1 MPPIRSGFTDFTQ
14 ALYSTT
20 NNVINILDQ
29 QMKEKARSDL
39 LNMQANL
46 DIESNRFM
54 LELQNS
60 NDYEN
65 WNQRYDEFIKKQ
77 GDILQKN
84 SRNQYT
90 ATAAKEMLQN
100 YEVNMRKKVET
111 QVFNMGNQD
120 ILRKNNDTEKLIM
133 GNKGITGQDKMN
145 QLSNIANREVLRGL
159 INGDQYEAKLKN
171 YGTNLYL
178 DYYGNMGADLIK
190 VAIQNGKSFDW
201 IENQIN
207 GDEFNI
213 ELKAVAHGRNTI
225 DDYDSGNAQFT
236 DITHTLDKS
245 AIKSEALKSI
255 KQSYNAT
262 VKTMQDQN
270 RTELSEMNTRIE
282 ALNTYSERLYAY
294 KAALNKLNNDYQGLA
309 LDASV
314 RDHYTSLWKDKIKEI
329 GDTGPSGTSGKP
341 MALDAFYRDNDFTSY
356 MQRTNE
362 GEFNSTYDA
371 LDFYFDDM
379 KEKYM
384 YGNFKET
391 IGMTDREKEYYWE
404 QEARPRLQ
412 ATILNSRELQN
423 NMQTNFAGLYD
434 KYKQFTKDFNANPK
448 DYSQGSLD
456 YVNGLINDLVLSSN
470 GKTDKAALETQVA
483 KTLDLLKLG
492 KFDKALK
499 GNLEKQLTFA
509 EDNPDIVYTDSSNN
523 EQWLPGAKEKM
534 TSFAENLGKEMS
546 AKTGKDLV
554 FSHFEKIP
562 NETNPIPIYKEKGD
576 KSRNAK
582 TYKAITVR
590 DEKGKTKDISLID
603 AKTGEVIQNAP
614 RKDGTTLDDYDA
626 LHEAKAAAND
636 LKQQSKDQEKKVKD
650 EALAKE
656 QDLEKRAKQLIK
668 SGDLPKDIK
677 EKIKGMNPA
686 EKRITIIGWLKTQEN
701 Q

>member
-1 MPPIRSGFTDFTQ
+1 MPPINSGITEFTQ
-14 ALYSTT
+14 ALFGAT
-20 NNVINILDQ
+20 NTMTNIFDQ

-46 DIESNRFM
+46 DIEANRFM

-120 ILRKNNDTEKLIM
+120 IVRKNNDTEKLIM

-145 QLSNIANREVLRGL
+145 QLSNIANREVLNGL

-329 GDTGPSGTSGKP
+329 GDTGPSGTGSGSGANSSFDSFAK
-341 MALDAFYRDNDFTSY
+341 DRFTGYVLES
-356 MQRTNE
+356 N
-362 GEFNSTYDA
+362 
-371 LDFYFDDM
+371 
-379 KEKYM
+379 K
-384 YGNFKET
+384 GNFASMNEAFGTYMLDMERDFMSNSYKENK
-391 IGMTDREKEYYWE
+391 GMTQAQKKDYWNKTLKNKLMGDILLDDNLLKMVHSNCSGAYDEYL
-404 QEARPRLQ
+404 AL
-412 ATILNSRELQN
+412 ATKL
-423 NMQTNFAGLYD
+423 
-434 KYKQFTKDFNANPK
+434 KNPK
-448 DYSQGSLD
+448 TAELYADGTSDYIK
-456 YVNGLINDLVLSSN
+456 GLLIDLFMASN
-470 GKTDKAALETQVA
+470 GTTDKKEIEQKIKNQIALCEVGR
-483 KTLDLLKLG
+483 LE
-492 KFDKALK
+492 KALK
-499 GNLEKQLTFA
+499 GNAEAQLTA
-509 EDNPDIVYTDSSNN
+509 LENNDIVYTNQYGN
-523 EQWLPGAKEKM
+523 VQWLPGGEAKAKDA
-534 TSFAENLGKEMS
+534 AETIRKEVQN
-546 AKTGKDLV
+546 KTGLKLN
-554 FSHFEKIP
+554 FSQWEQTP
-562 NETNPIPIYKEKGD
+562 DDVNPIPIYTDENGRK
-576 KSRNAK
+576 
-582 TYKAITVR
+582 YKAVTTR
-590 DEKGKTKDISLID
+590 NEKGKTTGMQLID
-603 AKTGEVIQNAP
+603 LQTDKAIEGNSMKQ
-614 RKDGTTLDDYDA
+614 KDK
-626 LHEAKAAAND
+626 EAKRASNKAVIGAAEARTAYDERYARQAQQMSDND
-636 LKQQSKDQEKKVKD
+636 LKELSKKAIANGIDYATED
-650 EALAKE
+650 YLRGSTTETIAAILEALDK
-656 QDLEKRAKQLIK
+656 KK
-668 SGDLPKDIK
+668 
-677 EKIKGMNPA
+677 
-686 EKRITIIGWLKTQEN
+686 
-701 Q
+701 